1 MILLFEDL
9 SVLKKN
15 SQILQR
21 CVNTK
26 STERLLVEIL
36 KEIIPRTKLTLK
48 DKKDNKITTI
58 STQFTPESL
67 KIIDKII
74 SSTKIRDIFENLE
87 VDGFIYNRKMSNVK
101 SILIRAS
108 LCYRLYKLN
117 DLQKN
122 PSTYQRVRTLQSSEN
137 LLKKIHLEKFGGSKN

>member
-9 SVLKKN
+9 SVLRKN
-15 SQILQR
+15 SHILQR

-26 STERLLVEIL
+26 STERLLAEIL
-36 KEIIPRTKLTLK
+36 KEIIPGTKLTLK
-48 DKKDNKITTI
+48 DRKDNKITTI

-74 SSTKIRDIFENLE
+74 SFTKIRDIFENLE

-137 LLKKIHLEKFGGSKN
+137 LLKKIYQEKFGGSKN

>member
-36 KEIIPRTKLTLK
+36 KEIIPGVKLTLK
-48 DKKDNKITTI
+48 DRKDNKITTI

-74 SSTKIRDIFENLE
+74 SSAKIRDIFENLE

-137 LLKKIHLEKFGGSKN
+137 LLKKIYQEKFGGSKN

>member
-26 STERLLVEIL
+26 STERLLAEIL
-36 KEIIPRTKLTLK
+36 KEIIPRVKLTLK
-48 DKKDNKITTI
+48 DRKDNKITTI

-137 LLKKIHLEKFGGSKN
+137 LLKKIYQEKFGGSKK

>member
-26 STERLLVEIL
+26 STERLLAEIL
-36 KEIIPRTKLTLK
+36 KEIIPRVKLTLK
-48 DKKDNKITTI
+48 DRKDNKITTI

-108 LCYRLYKLN
+108 LCYRLYKLK

-137 LLKKIHLEKFGGSKN
+137 LLKKIYQEKFGGSKK